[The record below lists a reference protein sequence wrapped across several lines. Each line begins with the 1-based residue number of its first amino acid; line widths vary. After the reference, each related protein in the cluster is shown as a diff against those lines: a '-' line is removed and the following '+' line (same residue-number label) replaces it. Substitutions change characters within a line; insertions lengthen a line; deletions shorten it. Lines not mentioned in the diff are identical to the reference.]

1 MTFTATKPSGTKP
14 QIYAELARQA
24 RGLFEGERDA
34 IANAAGLSALIFLG
48 LPDIN
53 WVGFYFLKQGE
64 LVLGPF
70 QGKPACVR
78 IALGKGVCGAA
89 ARNRKTLL
97 VPDVDRF
104 PGHIVCDP
112 DSRSEVVVPLI
123 RNGNLIGVLDCD
135 APVRGRFDEA
145 DRAGF
150 EQLAEIWL
158 KASDPL

>member
-1 MTFTATKPSGTKP
+1 MTFTATKPIGTKP

-135 APVRGRFDEA
+135 APVRGRFDED

-150 EQLAEIWL
+150 EQLAQIWL